1 MESVIRAVVVYVA
14 LMIMF
19 NVAGKRSMSETNTFD
34 FVVLLIISEAVQNAL
49 IGEDLSLTN
58 ALLIVM
64 TLLGLMVGMSV
75 WRYRSSKLEKLLS
88 GGPLILVRDGNLME
102 DRMRMARVDL
112 PDILLAARSSQGL
125 ERLEQIKYA
134 VLEEGG
140 SISIIAKQ
148 TEES

>member
-1 MESVIRAVVVYVA
+1 MDSIVRAIVVYVV
-14 LMIMF
+14 LMILF
-19 NVAGKRSMSETNTFD
+19 NLAGKRTMSETNTFD

-49 IGEDLSLTN
+49 IGEDLSITN

-64 TLLGLMVGMSV
+64 TLLGLSVGMSV
-75 WRYRSSKLEKLLS
+75 WRYNSSKLEKTLS
-88 GGPLILVRDGNLME
+88 GGPVILVRDGQPLE

-112 PDILLAARSSQGL
+112 PDILLAARSGQGL

-140 SISIIAKQ
+140 SISIIPKQ
-148 TEES
+148 ND